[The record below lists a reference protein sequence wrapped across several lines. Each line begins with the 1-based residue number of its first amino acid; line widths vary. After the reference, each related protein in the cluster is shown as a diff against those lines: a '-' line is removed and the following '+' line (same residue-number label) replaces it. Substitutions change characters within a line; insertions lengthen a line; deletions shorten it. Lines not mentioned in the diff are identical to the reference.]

1 MLRKITIKYESST
14 INFKK
19 ELLSSI
25 KDVGDFYNSIKPAII
40 YDKCKLI
47 KNDI

>member
-1 MLRKITIKYESST
+1 MLGKIKIKYESST
-14 INFKK
+14 TNFK
-19 ELLSSI
+19 EILLSSI
-25 KDVGDFYNSIKPAII
+25 KNVVDFYNSIKPAII

>member
-1 MLRKITIKYESST
+1 MLGKIKIKYESIT
-14 INFKK
+14 FNFKK

-25 KDVGDFYNSIKPAII
+25 KDVGDFYNSIKPTII
-40 YDKCKLI
+40 DDKCKLI